1 MCVCVWVV
9 TIVFFFHDHLQ
20 IFRVV
25 QAFIHNT
32 FPNPAPTTGSTTT
45 TTTPATTATATTT
58 HGNSTYNGG
67 NSTYSPVFAP
77 AADTYMRR

>member
-9 TIVFFFHDHLQ
+9 TIVFFFHDHVQ

-32 FPNPAPTTGSTTT
+32 FPNPAPMTGSPTT